1 MTAPQ
6 PLTRAALAEDIART
20 ARDVTGVA
28 FLRPGLAGLLRAR
41 RPAPAETTVATSS
54 SAGVRLR
61 GGAGTSPL
69 QVEIRLVAV
78 RSRRTVD
85 VARATRSAVE
95 ARLAALLPAQTVGA
109 AQVSVTIT
117 GLV

>member
-1 MTAPQ
+1 M
-6 PLTRAALAEDIART
+6 
-20 ARDVTGVA
+20 
-28 FLRPGLAGLLRAR
+28 
-41 RPAPAETTVATSS
+41 
-54 SAGVRLR
+54 
-61 GGAGTSPL
+61 